1 MREMSEYI
9 FSDRDDAYEDINDE
23 ISIKSKWRSKHDSN
37 QGKKSEKNGLRIYE
51 EIPLP
56 TAVRPRKNS

>member
-1 MREMSEYI
+1 MQREVSEYVY
-9 FSDRDDAYEDINDE
+9 SDKDDAYEDNNDE
-23 ISIKSKWRSKHDSN
+23 LSIKSKWRRKLESINAQSDRHTT
-37 QGKKSEKNGLRIYE
+37 RIYE